1 MHEPWDLSDP
11 AEREQAA
18 GEYVL
23 GTLNVEQRA
32 AFEALLA
39 VSPELQRQI
48 DDWREHLQPFND
60 QLTPVDPPPGL
71 WPRIARAVGLGP
83 RPWLQ
88 RLGLWQTLTAG
99 FAVVALSFGV
109 LWYQVPQGAV
119 VPGDSVFVV
128 LDEQQIPGWIISAT
142 QEGEMM
148 VQAVQPSAMPAGM
161 GGELWFIADGDP
173 VSLGMLPARGHARMQ
188 VPQELRASLRT
199 ADLAVTI
206 EPEKSAP
213 HAAPSGAVIDHG
225 KLIPMRNATVSF

>member
-11 AEREQAA
+11 GEREQAA

-23 GTLNVEQRA
+23 GTLDASQRA
-32 AFEALLA
+32 ALEALLA
-39 VSPELQRQI
+39 VSPELQRQV
-48 DDWREHLQPFND
+48 DEWREHLQPFND
-60 QLTPVDPPPGL
+60 QLTPVAPPPGL

-99 FAVVALSFGV
+99 FAAVALGFAISWGQ
-109 LWYQVPQGAV
+109 LPQGPV
-119 VPGDSVFVV
+119 VPGDAVFVV
-128 LDEQQIPGWIISAT
+128 LDEKQIPGWIISAS
-142 QEGEMM
+142 QEGEIM

-161 GGELWFIADGDP
+161 GGELWFIADGTP
-173 VSLGMLPARGHARMQ
+173 VSLGMLPAHGHARM
-188 VPQELRASLRT
+188 PMPDALRASLRT

-213 HAAPSGAVIDHG
+213 HAEPSGAIIDHG
-225 KLIPMRNATVSF
+225 KLIPMQGGTLTF